1 VSFQDGKLM
10 GLNGLDQRRKE
21 VDKKVAD
28 LQTQI
33 EDLTKLVHT
42 LLTVIC
48 EEADGVQSGSVPT
61 IPGQPARGYC
71 M

>member
-1 VSFQDGKLM
+1 MSFRDGILM
-10 GLNGLDQRRKE
+10 GLDGLDQRRKE

-28 LQTQI
+28 LQTKV

-48 EEADGVQSGSVPT
+48 EEADGVQTGSVPT
-61 IPGQPARGYC
+61 IPGLPARGYC